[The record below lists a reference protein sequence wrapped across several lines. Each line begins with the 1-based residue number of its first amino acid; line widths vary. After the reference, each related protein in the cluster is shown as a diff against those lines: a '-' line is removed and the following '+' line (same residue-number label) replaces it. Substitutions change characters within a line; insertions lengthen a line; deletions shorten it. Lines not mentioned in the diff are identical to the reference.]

1 LSRNDRLLVL
11 VGLLVLVLLA
21 VLYFFLILS
30 PLRAEYAAA
39 VAEREQL
46 QARRAELERQVAELE
61 NIRRDSPTIQRQI
74 LEYSRRIPDEDEID
88 TLVVQIEEIGENSGV
103 TWTSIT
109 PESPTAP
116 PGGGDFSVVP
126 ITMSFEGG
134 YDELQDF
141 LTRLK
146 NLSRL
151 VTVNEITYEEAEPVE
166 GGGTNG
172 GGTDG
177 TEGETADDQG
187 AETDLLTVEIVA
199 ETYVQPVG
207 APADVTAPPET
218 PSTQPGGSTTG
229 GGSTSP
235 GGTTGG
241 S

>member
-1 LSRNDRLLVL
+1 
-11 VGLLVLVLLA
+11 VLVLLA

-30 PLRAEYAAA
+30 PLRAEHASA

-46 QARRAELERQVAELE
+46 QARRGELERQVAELE
-61 NIRRDSPTIQRQI
+61 NIRRDSPAIQRQI

-116 PGGGDFSVVP
+116 PGGGDYSVVP

-134 YDELQDF
+134 YNELQDF

-172 GGTDG
+172 GGTGG
-177 TEGETADDQG
+177 TGNETTG
-187 AETDLLTVEIVA
+187 ETDLLTVEIVA
-199 ETYVQPVG
+199 ETYVQPAG

-218 PSTQPGGSTTG
+218 PSTQPGGSTMG